1 MKKSSLLKRAF
12 FVAFKSKS
20 LSKLFMNKYN
30 KSMFKRFVHYYKN
43 HKLILF
49 LDMTAAFLI
58 AVTGIAY
65 PIITRVML
73 SDWIPNKNLNLI
85 IIGGASL
92 VAIYLVRMGLRYF
105 VQYYGHVMGVHMQGE
120 MRTDLF
126 NKLQTLPYSYFDN
139 HETGVIMS
147 TMTNDLFDI
156 SELAHHGP
164 ENLFIASFTAIGAI
178 TYLMFIDWILGLV
191 LLGVIPIIFLLTWV
205 FRRKFRTDMR
215 NSKKAIANINAR
227 LESSISG
234 IRVTKAF
241 TNEEI
246 ERERFEETNKDYIKA
261 RTNVFSSMGKY
272 FAISQFVTD
281 FFNVLV
287 LVLGGFF
294 LLRKINDF
302 NPADY
307 SALIISVSLF
317 INPINQLIMFMEQFE
332 SASAG
337 FARFIALIDEK
348 SEIIYNG
355 KSEFDTV
362 QGDLIFDHVSF
373 HYVENNEVL
382 DDVSFHLEAGKTLA
396 LVGPSGGGKTTIC
409 HLIPRFYFLEH
420 GHIYIDNID
429 ISDYTLRSLREKIG
443 IVQQDVFLFGGTIKD
458 NILYGRPN
466 ATDEEVMEAARKA
479 NILDFINSLPNG
491 WNTEIGERGVRLS
504 GGQKQRLSIARLFLK
519 NPPILI
525 LDEATSALDNT
536 TEMLIQ
542 RSLQEL
548 AKGRTCLIVA
558 HRLSTIKN
566 ADEIAVV
573 SKGKIMEK
581 GSHDELMKL
590 HGIYSDLY
598 RLQFKNSDEAIAN
611 IDIG

>member
-12 FVAFKSKS
+12 FVAFESKL
-20 LSKLFMNKYN
+20 LSKLFIYKYN

-73 SDWIPNKNLNLI
+73 NDWIPNNNLNLI

-420 GHIYIDNID
+420 GHIYIDSID

>member
-1 MKKSSLLKRAF
+1 
-12 FVAFKSKS
+12 
-20 LSKLFMNKYN
+20 
-30 KSMFKRFVHYYKN
+30 MFKRFIHYYKN

-49 LDMTAAFLI
+49 LDMLAAFLI

-65 PIITRVML
+65 PIITRTML
-73 SDWIPNKNLNLI
+73 NDWIPNNNLNFI
-85 IIGGASL
+85 IIGGTSL

-191 LLGVIPIIFLLTWV
+191 LLGVIPILFLLTWI
-205 FRRKFRTDMR
+205 FRKKFRNDMR
-215 NSKKAIANINAR
+215 ASKKAIANINAR

-234 IRVTKAF
+234 VRVTKAF

-246 ERERFEETNKDYIKA
+246 EKERFEETNKDYIKA

-281 FFNVLV
+281 FFNVII
-287 LVLGGFF
+287 LVLGGIF
-294 LLRKINDF
+294 LYKGIGNF
-302 NPADY
+302 NYGDY
-307 SALIISVSLF
+307 SAFIVSVGLF

-337 FARFIALIDEK
+337 FNRFITLIDEK
-348 SEIIYNG
+348 SETIYNG
-355 KSEFDTV
+355 EKSCPSVE
-362 QGDLIFDHVSF
+362 GDIVFDHVSF
-373 HYVENNEVL
+373 HYEESNEVL

-409 HLIPRFYFLEH
+409 HLIPRFYFLEQ
-420 GHIYIDNID
+420 GHILIDNID

-443 IVQQDVFLFGGTIKD
+443 IVQQDVFLFGGSIKD
-458 NILYGRPN
+458 NILYGRPS
-466 ATDEEVMEAARKA
+466 ATDEEVLEAAKKA
-479 NILDFINSLPNG
+479 NIIDFINTLPHG
-491 WNTEIGERGVRLS
+491 WDTQIGERGVRLS

-542 RSLQEL
+542 KSLQEL

-566 ADEIAVV
+566 ADEIAVI
-573 SKGKIMEK
+573 SKGKIMEM
-581 GSHDELMKL
+581 GTHDDLLKL
-590 HGIYSDLY
+590 NGIYSDLY
-598 RLQFKNSDEAIAN
+598 RLQFKNSDDDIAN

>member
-1 MKKSSLLKRAF
+1 ML
-12 FVAFKSKS
+12 
-20 LSKLFMNKYN
+20 
-30 KSMFKRFVHYYKN
+30 
-43 HKLILF
+43 
-49 LDMTAAFLI
+49 AAFLI
-58 AVTGIAY
+58 AATGIAY
-65 PIITRVML
+65 PIITRLML
-73 SDWIPNKNLNLI
+73 NEWIPNEELKSI
-85 IIGGASL
+85 IIGGVSL
-92 VAIYLVRMGLRYF
+92 ITIYLIRMGLRYF

-178 TYLMFIDWILGLV
+178 TYLMIIDWILGLI
-191 LLGVIPIIFLLTWV
+191 LLGVIPILVFVTWF
-205 FRRKFRTDMR
+205 FRRKFRDSMR
-215 NSKKAIANINAR
+215 RSKKAIANINSR

-246 ERERFEETNKDYIKA
+246 EKERFEETNKDYISA
-261 RTNVFSSMGKY
+261 RTEVFSSMGKY
-272 FAISQFVTD
+272 FAVSQFVTD

-287 LVLGGFF
+287 LVVGGIFLYKGIGGF
-294 LLRKINDF
+294 NYG
-302 NPADY
+302 DY
-307 SALIISVSLF
+307 SAFIVSVGLF
-317 INPINQLIMFMEQFE
+317 IAPINQLIMFMEQFE

-337 FARFIALIDEK
+337 FARFLTLLDEK
-348 SEIIYNG
+348 SETTYNG
-355 KSEFDTV
+355 QSEFAKV
-362 QGDLIFDHVSF
+362 EGDLVFDHVSF
-373 HYVENNEVL
+373 HYETSNEVL
-382 DDVSFHLEAGKTLA
+382 DDVSFHLEPGKTLA

-409 HLIPRFYFLEH
+409 HLIPRFYFLEE
-420 GHIYIDNID
+420 GHIYIDNVD

-458 NILYGRPN
+458 NILYGKPN
-466 ATDEEVMEAARKA
+466 ASDEEVLEAAKRA
-479 NILDFINSLPNG
+479 NILDFINTLPKG
-491 WNTEIGERGVRLS
+491 WDTEIGERGVRLS

-542 RSLQEL
+542 KSLQEL

-566 ADEIAVV
+566 ADEIAVI
-573 SKGKIMEK
+573 SKGKIMEMGTHEDLLNLK
-581 GSHDELMKL
+581 
-590 HGIYSDLY
+590 GIYADLY
-598 RLQFKNSDEAIAN
+598 RLQFKNSDENIAN

>member
-1 MKKSSLLKRAF
+1 
-12 FVAFKSKS
+12 
-20 LSKLFMNKYN
+20 
-30 KSMFKRFVHYYKN
+30 MFKRFIHYYKN
-43 HKLILF
+43 HKLILT
-49 LDMTAAFLI
+49 LDMIAAFLI

-65 PIITRVML
+65 PIITRMML
-73 SDWIPNKNLNLI
+73 NEWIPNEELTSI
-85 IIGGASL
+85 IIGGVSL
-92 VAIYLVRMGLRYF
+92 VTIYLIRMGLRYF

-120 MRTDLF
+120 MRSDLF

-178 TYLMFIDWILGLV
+178 TYLMIIDWILGLI
-191 LLGVIPIIFLLTWV
+191 LLGVIPILVFVTWF
-205 FRRKFRTDMR
+205 FRRKFRSAMR
-215 NSKKAIANINAR
+215 RSKKAIASLNAR

-234 IRVTKAF
+234 VRVTKAF
-241 TNEEI
+241 TNEDI
-246 ERERFEETNKDYIKA
+246 EKERFEETNKELIKT
-261 RTNVFSSMGKY
+261 RTEVFSSMGKY

-287 LVLGGFF
+287 LVVGGIFLYKNIGGF
-294 LLRKINDF
+294 NYG
-302 NPADY
+302 DY
-307 SALIISVSLF
+307 SAFIVSVGLF
-317 INPINQLIMFMEQFE
+317 IAPINQLIMFMEQFE

-337 FARFIALIDEK
+337 FARFLALIDEK
-348 SEIIYNG
+348 SETIYNG
-355 KSEFDTV
+355 QNEFDKV
-362 QGDLIFDHVSF
+362 EGDLVFDHVSF
-373 HYVENNEVL
+373 HYEESNEVL
-382 DDVSFHLEAGKTLA
+382 DDVSFHLEPGKTLA

-409 HLIPRFYFLEH
+409 HLIPRFYFLEA

-458 NILYGRPN
+458 NILYGKPD
-466 ATDEEVMEAARKA
+466 ATDEEVLEAAKKA
-479 NILDFINSLPNG
+479 NILDFINTLPKG
-491 WNTEIGERGVRLS
+491 IDTEVGERGVRLS

-566 ADEIAVV
+566 ADEIAVI
-573 SKGKIMEK
+573 SKGKIMEM
-581 GSHDELMKL
+581 GSHEDLLKL
-590 HGIYSDLY
+590 KGIYAELY
-598 RLQFKNSDEAIAN
+598 RLQFKNSDEEIAN

>member
-1 MKKSSLLKRAF
+1 
-12 FVAFKSKS
+12 
-20 LSKLFMNKYN
+20 
-30 KSMFKRFVHYYKN
+30 MFKRFVHYYKN
-43 HKLILF
+43 HKLILT
-49 LDMTAAFLI
+49 LDMLAAFLI
-58 AVTGIAY
+58 AITGIGY
-65 PIITRVML
+65 PIITRIML
-73 SDWIPNKNLNLI
+73 NEWIPANNLNNI
-85 IIGGASL
+85 IIGGVAL
-92 VAIYLVRMGLRYF
+92 VVIYLVRMGLRYF

-139 HETGVIMS
+139 HETGIIMS

-164 ENLFIASFTAIGAI
+164 ESLFIASFTAIGAI
-178 TYLMFIDWILGLV
+178 TYLMFIDWILGLI
-191 LLGVIPIIFLLTWV
+191 LLGVIPILFLLTWV
-205 FRRKFRTDMR
+205 FRRKFRDSMR
-215 NSKKAIANINAR
+215 RSKKAIASINAR

-246 ERERFEETNKDYIKA
+246 EKERFEDANKDYISA
-261 RTNVFSSMGKY
+261 RRDVFSSMGKY
-272 FAISQFVTD
+272 FAVSQFVTD
-281 FFNVLV
+281 FFNVLI
-287 LVLGGFF
+287 LVVGGIFLYKGIGGF
-294 LLRKINDF
+294 NYG
-302 NPADY
+302 DY
-307 SALIISVSLF
+307 SAFIVSVGLF
-317 INPINQLIMFMEQFE
+317 ISPINQLIMFMEQFE

-337 FARFIALIDEK
+337 FTRFIALIDEK
-348 SEIIYNG
+348 SETIYNG
-355 KSEFDTV
+355 ANECEKVE
-362 QGDLIFDHVSF
+362 GDLVFDHVSF
-373 HYVENNEVL
+373 HYQENNEVL

-409 HLIPRFYFLEH
+409 HLIPRFYFLEE
-420 GHIYIDNID
+420 GHIYIDRVD

-458 NILYGRPN
+458 NILYGRPD
-466 ATDEEVMEAARKA
+466 ASEEEILEAAKKA

-491 WNTEIGERGVRLS
+491 WDTEIGERGVRLS

-542 RSLQEL
+542 RSLKEL

-581 GSHDELMKL
+581 GTHDELMKL
-590 HGIYSDLY
+590 NGIYSDLY
-598 RLQFKNSDEAIAN
+598 RLQFKNSDETIAN
-611 IDIG
+611 IDIA

>member
-1 MKKSSLLKRAF
+1 
-12 FVAFKSKS
+12 
-20 LSKLFMNKYN
+20 
-30 KSMFKRFVHYYKN
+30 MFKRFIHYYHN
-43 HKLILF
+43 HKLIF
-49 LDMTAAFLI
+49 TLDMIAAFLI

-65 PIITRVML
+65 PIITREML
-73 SDWIPNKNLNLI
+73 SRWVPNEELKYI
-85 IIGGASL
+85 IIGGAAL
-92 VAIYLVRMGLRYF
+92 LGIYIIRMGLRFF
-105 VQYYGHVMGVHMQGE
+105 VQYFGHVMGVRMQGE
-120 MRTDLF
+120 MRSDLF
-126 NKLQTLPYSYFDN
+126 NKLQKLPYSYFDN

-178 TYLMFIDWILGLV
+178 TYLIIIDWILGVILLAVIPLLV
-191 LLGVIPIIFLLTWV
+191 LVTWF
-205 FRRKFRTDMR
+205 FRRKFRAAMR
-215 NSKKAIANINAR
+215 RSKKAIAGINAR

-241 TNEEI
+241 TNEET
-246 ERERFEETNKDYIKA
+246 ERKRFEEANQEYIDA
-261 RTNVFSSMGKY
+261 RRDVFASMGKY
-272 FAISQFVTD
+272 FAVSQFITD

-287 LVLGGFF
+287 LVVGGIF
-294 LLRKINDF
+294 LYKGIGNFKL
-302 NPADY
+302 PDY
-307 SALIISVSLF
+307 SAFIVSVGLF

-337 FARFIALIDEK
+337 FARFIALLDE
-348 SEIIYNG
+348 EEETIHNG
-355 KSEFDTV
+355 TKECPV
-362 QGDLIFDHVSF
+362 LEGDIIFDHVSF
-373 HYVENNEVL
+373 HYDTSDEVL
-382 DDVSFHLEAGKTLA
+382 DDVSFHLEKGKTLA

-409 HLIPRFYFLEH
+409 HLIPRFYFLEK

-429 ISDYTLRSLREKIG
+429 IGEYTLNSLREKIG

-458 NILYGRPN
+458 NILYGKSN
-466 ATDEEVMEAARKA
+466 ATDEEVIEAAKRA

-491 WNTEIGERGVRLS
+491 FDTEIGERGVRLS

-542 RSLQEL
+542 KSLNEL
-548 AKGRTCLIVA
+548 AKGRTCLVVA

-566 ADEIAVV
+566 ADEIAVI
-573 SKGKIMEK
+573 SQGKIKEMGK
-581 GSHDELMKL
+581 HDDLLKQN
-590 HGIYSDLY
+590 GIYANLY
-598 RLQFKNSDEAIAN
+598 KLQFKNSDVSIAN
-611 IDIG
+611 IEIG

>member
-1 MKKSSLLKRAF
+1 
-12 FVAFKSKS
+12 
-20 LSKLFMNKYN
+20 
-30 KSMFKRFVHYYKN
+30 MFKRFIHYYKN

-49 LDMTAAFLI
+49 LDMIAAFLI

-73 SDWIPNKNLNLI
+73 NDWIPNNDLKLI

-246 ERERFEETNKDYIKA
+246 ERDRFEETNRDYIKA

-294 LLRKINDF
+294 LLRGINGF

-458 NILYGRPN
+458 NILYGRPS
-466 ATDEEVMEAARKA
+466 ATDEEVMEAAKRA

-491 WNTEIGERGVRLS
+491 WDTEIGERGVRLS

-581 GSHDELMKL
+581 GTHDELIKL
-590 HGIYSDLY
+590 KGIYADLY
-598 RLQFKNSDEAIAN
+598 RLQFKNSDETIAN

>member
-1 MKKSSLLKRAF
+1 
-12 FVAFKSKS
+12 
-20 LSKLFMNKYN
+20 MNKYN

-73 SDWIPNKNLNLI
+73 NDWIPNNNLNLI

-205 FRRKFRTDMR
+205 FRRKFKTDMR

-294 LLRKINDF
+294 LLRKINGF

-348 SEIIYNG
+348 SENIYNG

-466 ATDEEVMEAARKA
+466 ATDEEVMEPARKA
-479 NILDFINSLPNG
+479 NILDFINTL
-491 WNTEIGERGVRLS
+491 
-504 GGQKQRLSIARLFLK
+504 
-519 NPPILI
+519 
-525 LDEATSALDNT
+525 
-536 TEMLIQ
+536 
-542 RSLQEL
+542 
-548 AKGRTCLIVA
+548 
-558 HRLSTIKN
+558 
-566 ADEIAVV
+566 
-573 SKGKIMEK
+573 
-581 GSHDELMKL
+581 
-590 HGIYSDLY
+590 LY
-598 RLQFKNSDEAIAN
+598 D
-611 IDIG
+611 

>member
-1 MKKSSLLKRAF
+1 
-12 FVAFKSKS
+12 
-20 LSKLFMNKYN
+20 
-30 KSMFKRFVHYYKN
+30 MFKRFIHYYKN

-58 AVTGIAY
+58 AITGIAY
-65 PIITRVML
+65 PVITRVML
-73 SDWIPNKNLNLI
+73 NDWIPNNNLNLI

-246 ERERFEETNKDYIKA
+246 ERDRFEETNKDYIKA

-287 LVLGGFF
+287 LVLGGLF
-294 LLRKINDF
+294 LLRGINGF
-302 NPADY
+302 NAADY

-362 QGDLIFDHVSF
+362 EGDLIFDHVSF

-409 HLIPRFYFLEH
+409 HLLPRFYFLEH

-443 IVQQDVFLFGGTIKD
+443 IVQQDVFFFGGTIKD

-466 ATDEEVMEAARKA
+466 ASEEEIMEAARKA

-542 RSLQEL
+542 KLLQEL
-548 AKGRTCLIVA
+548 AKGRTCLIVT

-581 GSHDELMKL
+581 GTHDELMKL
-590 HGIYSDLY
+590 NGIYSDLY
-598 RLQFKNSDEAIAN
+598 RLQFKKSDESIAN

>member
-1 MKKSSLLKRAF
+1 
-12 FVAFKSKS
+12 
-20 LSKLFMNKYN
+20 
-30 KSMFKRFVHYYKN
+30 MFKRFVYYYKN
-43 HKLILF
+43 HKLILT
-49 LDMTAAFLI
+49 LDMLAAFLI
-58 AVTGIAY
+58 AITGIGY
-65 PIITRVML
+65 PIITRIML
-73 SDWIPNKNLNLI
+73 NEWIPANNLNNI
-85 IIGGASL
+85 IIGGVAL
-92 VAIYLVRMGLRYF
+92 VIIYLVRMGLRYF

-139 HETGVIMS
+139 HETGIIMS

-178 TYLMFIDWILGLV
+178 TYLMFIDWILGLI
-191 LLGVIPIIFLLTWV
+191 LLGVIPILFLLTWV
-205 FRRKFRTDMR
+205 FRRKFRDSMR
-215 NSKKAIANINAR
+215 RSKKAIASINAR

-246 ERERFEETNKDYIKA
+246 EKERFEDANKDYISA
-261 RTNVFSSMGKY
+261 RRDVFSSMGKY
-272 FAISQFVTD
+272 FAVSQFVTD
-281 FFNVLV
+281 FFNVLI
-287 LVLGGFF
+287 LVVGGIFLYKGIGGF
-294 LLRKINDF
+294 NYG
-302 NPADY
+302 DY
-307 SALIISVSLF
+307 SAFIVSVGLF
-317 INPINQLIMFMEQFE
+317 ISPINQLIMFMEQFE

-337 FARFIALIDEK
+337 FTRFIALIDEK
-348 SEIIYNG
+348 SETIYNG
-355 KSEFDTV
+355 ANECEKVE
-362 QGDLIFDHVSF
+362 GDLVFDHVSF
-373 HYVENNEVL
+373 HYQENNEVL

-409 HLIPRFYFLEH
+409 HLIPRFYFLEE
-420 GHIYIDNID
+420 GHIYIDRID

-458 NILYGRPN
+458 NILYGKPN
-466 ATDEEVMEAARKA
+466 ASEEEVMEAARKA

-491 WNTEIGERGVRLS
+491 WDTEIGERGVRLS

-542 RSLQEL
+542 RSLKEL

-581 GSHDELMKL
+581 GTHDELMKL
-590 HGIYSDLY
+590 NGIYSDLY
-598 RLQFKNSDEAIAN
+598 RLQFKNSDEPIAN
-611 IDIG
+611 IDIA

>member
-1 MKKSSLLKRAF
+1 
-12 FVAFKSKS
+12 
-20 LSKLFMNKYN
+20 
-30 KSMFKRFVHYYKN
+30 MFKRFIHYYKN

-49 LDMTAAFLI
+49 LDMLAAFLI

-65 PIITRVML
+65 PIITRTML
-73 SDWIPNKNLNLI
+73 NDWIPNNNLNFI

-191 LLGVIPIIFLLTWV
+191 LLGVIPILFLLTWI
-205 FRRKFRTDMR
+205 FRKKFRNDMR
-215 NSKKAIANINAR
+215 ASKKAIANINAR

-234 IRVTKAF
+234 VRVTKAF

-281 FFNVLV
+281 FFNVII
-287 LVLGGFF
+287 LVLGGIF
-294 LLRKINDF
+294 LYKGIGNF
-302 NPADY
+302 NYGDY
-307 SALIISVSLF
+307 SAFIVSVGLF

-337 FARFIALIDEK
+337 FNRFITLIDEK
-348 SEIIYNG
+348 SETIYNG
-355 KSEFDTV
+355 EKSCPSVE
-362 QGDLIFDHVSF
+362 GDIVFDHVSF
-373 HYVENNEVL
+373 HYEESNEVL

-409 HLIPRFYFLEH
+409 HLIPRFYFLEQ
-420 GHIYIDNID
+420 GHILIDNID

-443 IVQQDVFLFGGTIKD
+443 IVQQDVFLFGGSIKD
-458 NILYGRPN
+458 NILYGRPS
-466 ATDEEVMEAARKA
+466 ATDEEVLEAAKKA
-479 NILDFINSLPNG
+479 NIIDFINTLPHG
-491 WNTEIGERGVRLS
+491 WDTQIGERGVRLS

-542 RSLQEL
+542 KSLQEL

-566 ADEIAVV
+566 ADEIAVI
-573 SKGKIMEK
+573 SKGKIMEM
-581 GSHDELMKL
+581 GTHDDLLKL
-590 HGIYSDLY
+590 NGIYSDLY
-598 RLQFKNSDEAIAN
+598 RLQFKNSDETIAN

>member
-1 MKKSSLLKRAF
+1 
-12 FVAFKSKS
+12 
-20 LSKLFMNKYN
+20 
-30 KSMFKRFVHYYKN
+30 MFKRFVHYYKN

-73 SDWIPNKNLNLI
+73 NDWIPNNDLKLI

-246 ERERFEETNKDYIKA
+246 ERDRFEETNKDYIKA

-294 LLRKINDF
+294 LLRGINGF

-458 NILYGRPN
+458 NILYGRPS

-491 WNTEIGERGVRLS
+491 WDTEIGERGVRLS

-581 GSHDELMKL
+581 GTHDELMKL
-590 HGIYSDLY
+590 KGIYSDLY
-598 RLQFKNSDEAIAN
+598 RLQFKNSDKAIAN
-611 IDIG
+611 IDID

>member
-1 MKKSSLLKRAF
+1 
-12 FVAFKSKS
+12 
-20 LSKLFMNKYN
+20 
-30 KSMFKRFVHYYKN
+30 MFKRFIHYYKN

-49 LDMTAAFLI
+49 LDMFAAFLI
-58 AVTGIAY
+58 AITGITY
-65 PIITRVML
+65 PVITRMML
-73 SDWIPNKNLNLI
+73 NEWIPNKELTAI
-85 IIGGASL
+85 IIGGATL
-92 VAIYLVRMGLRYF
+92 VTIYIIRMGLRYF

-120 MRTDLF
+120 MRSDLF
-126 NKLQTLPYSYFDN
+126 DKLQTLPYSYFDN
-139 HETGVIMS
+139 HETGIIMS

-191 LLGVIPIIFLLTWV
+191 LLGVIPVLIFVTWF
-205 FRRKFRTDMR
+205 FRRKFRDAMR
-215 NSKKAIANINAR
+215 RSKKAIANINGR

-241 TNEEI
+241 TNEDI
-246 ERERFEETNKDYIKA
+246 EKERFEETNKDYISA
-261 RTNVFSSMGKY
+261 RTEVFSSMGKY
-272 FAISQFVTD
+272 FAVSQFVTD
-281 FFNVLV
+281 FFNVLI
-287 LVLGGFF
+287 LVLGGIF
-294 LLRKINDF
+294 LYKGIGGF
-302 NPADY
+302 NYGDY
-307 SALIISVSLF
+307 SAFIVSVGLF

-337 FARFIALIDEK
+337 FMRFINLIDEK
-348 SEIIYNG
+348 SETIHNG
-355 KSEFDTV
+355 SKECQSVE
-362 QGDLIFDHVSF
+362 GDLIFDHVSF
-373 HYVENNEVL
+373 HYDASNEVL
-382 DDVSFHLEAGKTLA
+382 DDVSFHLEPGKTLA

-409 HLIPRFYFLEH
+409 HLIPRFYFLEE
-420 GHIYIDNID
+420 GHIYIDKID
-429 ISDYTLRSLREKIG
+429 INDYTLRSLRDKIG

-466 ATDEEVMEAARKA
+466 ATDEEILEAAKKA
-479 NILDFINSLPNG
+479 NILDFINTLPKG
-491 WNTEIGERGVRLS
+491 WDTEIGERGVRLS

-542 RSLQEL
+542 KSLQEL

-566 ADEIAVV
+566 ADEIAVI
-573 SKGKIMEK
+573 SKGKIMEM
-581 GSHDELMKL
+581 GTHDDLLKL
-590 HGIYSDLY
+590 KGIYADLY
-598 RLQFKNSDEAIAN
+598 RLQFKNSDENIAN